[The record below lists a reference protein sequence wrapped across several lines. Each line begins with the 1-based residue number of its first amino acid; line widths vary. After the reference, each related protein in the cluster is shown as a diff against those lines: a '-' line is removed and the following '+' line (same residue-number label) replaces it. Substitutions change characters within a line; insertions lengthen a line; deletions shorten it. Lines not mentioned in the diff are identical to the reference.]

1 MANVEGVMAV
11 IRATRPN
18 FRNGYDK
25 LALAVHSM
33 FLNSGYFLTATGSQ
47 ALSVTTLTSPPSD
60 DEVGIEGWNQTEAS
74 YGFAYSKSIG
84 KDGVKFRVLVKCLV
98 MGDFLVVNSMSSK
111 YPNKEPLSLQINVND
126 YNQGGDGKRT
136 TNFANQFKN
145 FDELVKKL
153 NLEMLRKLE
162 DTPYEPTES
171 SSSSSSC
178 SSSSSSSTPS
188 YSFAEY
194 LDDAWLRGRKKAISS
209 RPSTPHPDVGI
220 LGAGQ
225 DSILYKRKSR

>member
-1 MANVEGVMAV
+1 MSNVEGVMAV

-18 FRNGYDK
+18 FRNAHDK

-33 FLNSGYFLTATGSQ
+33 FLNSGYFLTATGSK
-47 ALSVTTLTSPPSD
+47 AFCVTTLTSPPSD

-74 YGFAYSKSIG
+74 YGFVYSKSSS

-126 YNQGGDGKRT
+126 YNQGGDGERA
-136 TNFANQFKN
+136 TNFANHFKN

-153 NLEMLRKLE
+153 HTEILSKLE
-162 DTPYEPTES
+162 DTPYETTES

-188 YSFAEY
+188 FAQY
-194 LDDAWLRGRKKAISS
+194 LDDAWIRGRNNAISS
-209 RPSTPHPDVGI
+209 RSSTPHPDVGI
-220 LGAGQ
+220 LSNS
-225 DSILYKRKSR
+225 DYILYNRRSR